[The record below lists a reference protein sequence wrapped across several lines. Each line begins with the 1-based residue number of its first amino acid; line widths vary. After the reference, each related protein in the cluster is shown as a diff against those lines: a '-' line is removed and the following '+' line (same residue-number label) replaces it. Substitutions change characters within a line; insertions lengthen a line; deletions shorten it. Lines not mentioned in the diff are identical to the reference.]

1 MDGLEEKKRKITF
14 LRTSTGKGSQECYEA
29 LAKAN
34 GDLSVALAIINKG
47 IDEYVSSAEGGSKT
61 QIIDLLH
68 GRVATVMT
76 PQIAVLLEVRCET
89 DFVSRNNIFISLTK
103 SLANA
108 MLDIAKDEQVD
119 IQSCGDEYLG
129 NTLMDMRCL
138 RCSKTAKDTAALAK
152 MALRERFIVTRL
164 GFVKTGPEEYL
175 TSYLHGSTSG
185 TYPLNLVGC
194 AASALKFKFSE
205 TTGEAIPSREELL
218 HPIQRDEFTPTNS
231 CCLEGSECIYS
242 NDSHA
247 TPTLVSEED
256 TGLKRKVKTFVKQV
270 VQHIVGARP
279 VAMTLEDYDKEK
291 VAEAREILE
300 REAIESG
307 KPKDKVD
314 LIVEGRLRKQFGDFV
329 LMEQKWPFDGGKPSV
344 SSALRDFEKK
354 NKVQL
359 QLTQMMQFSIADDL
373 LTYKPPNGA
382 CFYNINLMF

>member
-1 MDGLEEKKRKITF
+1 
-14 LRTSTGKGSQECYEA
+14 
-29 LAKAN
+29 
-34 GDLSVALAIINKG
+34 
-47 IDEYVSSAEGGSKT
+47 
-61 QIIDLLH
+61 
-68 GRVATVMT
+68 MT

-329 LMEQKWPFDGGKPSV
+329 LMEQVSISPCLNIYVQKWPFDGGKPSV